1 MKDSFKINIEQL
13 RQEGLKELF
22 EALER
27 AFNGLKI
34 DFYLVGA
41 IARDTWFVHNGM
53 RPSGTKD
60 VDFAVF
66 IPAKEDFAKLKKHLK
81 EKEGFN
87 DSTQNEFVLFSPK
100 GLQVD
105 LLPFGEIEVEGKV
118 MLEGKGFAKI
128 AVNGFREV
136 YENGTHPVEFD
147 KHTFKVCSL
156 PGIVILKLIA
166 YDDRPQERQKDIE
179 DIRLIL
185 EHYFDIESDI
195 IYENHN
201 DLFDDNTDLPHIA
214 ARVLGRQMKLI
225 LDRSTDL
232 KHRVVSIL
240 ENQIQNPEKSKIAEL
255 MNKGTDKSIEAT
267 INIMKDLLIGIKEK
281 HSNDK

>member
-27 AFNGLKI
+27 AFNALKI

-66 IPAKEDFAKLKKHLK
+66 IPAKEDFEKLKKHLK

-179 DIRLIL
+179 DVRLIL
-185 EHYFDIESDI
+185 DHYFDIESDI

-201 DLFDDNTDLPHIA
+201 DLFENNAELPHIA

-232 KHRVVSIL
+232 KQRVISIL
-240 ENQIQNPEKSKIAEL
+240 EVSAQRSTSCLSFSQVVFLCINQYAHERKTTYIPPSK
-255 MNKGTDKSIEAT
+255 T
-267 INIMKDLLIGIKEK
+267 
-281 HSNDK
+281 

>member
-1 MKDSFKINIEQL
+1 MQDSFKINIEQL

-27 AFNGLKI
+27 AFNALKI

-41 IARDTWFVHNGM
+41 IARDTWFVQNGM

-66 IPAKEDFAKLKKHLK
+66 IPAKEDFEKLKKHLK

-136 YENGTHPVEFD
+136 YETGTHPVEFD
-147 KHTFKVCSL
+147 KQTFKVCSL
-156 PGIVILKLIA
+156 PGIIILKLIA

-179 DIRLIL
+179 DVRLIFD
-185 EHYFDIESDI
+185 HYFDIESDI

-201 DLFDDNTDLPHIA
+201 DLFDNNAELPHIA

-225 LDRSTDL
+225 LDRSIDL
-232 KHRVVSIL
+232 KQRVVSIL
-240 ENQIQNPEKSKIAEL
+240 ESQIQNPEKSKIAEL

-267 INIMKDLLIGIKEK
+267 INIMKELLIGIHEQN
-281 HSNDK
+281 H

>member
-1 MKDSFKINIEQL
+1 MKNSFKINIEQL

-27 AFNGLKI
+27 VFNALKI
-34 DFYLVGA
+34 DFYLIGA
-41 IARDTWFVHNGM
+41 IARDTWFVQNGM

-66 IPAKEDFAKLKKHLK
+66 IPAKEDFEKLKKHLK
-81 EKEGFN
+81 EKENFN
-87 DSTQNEFVLFSPK
+87 HSTQNDFVLFSPK

-128 AVNGFREV
+128 AVNGFREI

-147 KHTFKVCSL
+147 KHTFKVCSM

-166 YDDRPQERQKDIE
+166 YDDRPQERQKDI
-179 DIRLIL
+179 
-185 EHYFDIESDI
+185 
-195 IYENHN
+195 
-201 DLFDDNTDLPHIA
+201 
-214 ARVLGRQMKLI
+214 V
-225 LDRSTDL
+225 
-232 KHRVVSIL
+232 
-240 ENQIQNPEKSKIAEL
+240 

-267 INIMKDLLIGIKEK
+267 INIVKELLIGIQEQN
-281 HSNDK
+281 H